1 MNQNSR
7 ASFVSRFSYPTDKR
21 LILLFYYVPLLMYLS
36 MPMTALGLVS
46 ITVNSTFLGWFLS
59 ISSIL
64 ILLILLIHSQ
74 WLIESNWLIFGVAFL
89 SGYMLE
95 YSLVNILKK
104 YTYHNL
110 PLAVFGIPLLI
121 PCGWSSAFYATSY
134 TSKLVM
140 KRLKLKDTKFIT
152 YLFICTLGMIYGFF
166 LEKLAA
172 VKELWDFHFTSID
185 VLGVPILATSAWGLT
200 LANFDLGMT
209 LIQEKRYSILLVIIT
224 VFLLNLLVAFVL
236 LHFL

>member
-1 MNQNSR
+1 MHQNSQ
-7 ASFVSRFSYPTDKR
+7 ASFVSTFPFHIDKR
-21 LILLFYYVPLLMYLS
+21 LILILYYIPLLMYLS
-36 MPMTALGLVS
+36 MPITALGLVS
-46 ITVNSTFLGWFLS
+46 IKLNSNILGWFLS
-59 ISSIL
+59 ISSVMIF
-64 ILLILLIHSQ
+64 LILLIHSR

-110 PLAVFGIPLLI
+110 PLAVLGIPLLI
-121 PCGWSSAFYATSY
+121 PLGWSSAFYATSY
-134 TSKLVM
+134 TSKLFIN
-140 KRLKLKDTKFIT
+140 KLKLKDSKLIT
-152 YLFICTLGMIYGFF
+152 YLFICGLGMLYGFF

-172 VKELWDFHFTSID
+172 SKELWDFHFTSTDIF
-185 VLGVPILATSAWGLT
+185 GVPILATSAWGLT

-209 LIQEKRYSILLVIIT
+209 LIQEKRYSVILLIVT